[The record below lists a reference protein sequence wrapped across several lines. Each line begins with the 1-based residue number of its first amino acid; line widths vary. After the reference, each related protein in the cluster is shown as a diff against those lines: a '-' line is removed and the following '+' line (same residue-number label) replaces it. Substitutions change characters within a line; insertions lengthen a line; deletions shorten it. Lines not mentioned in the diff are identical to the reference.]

1 MMPYTKLMTEA
12 KRLKDLSERL
22 DRLADEHPSVTEA
35 LIPISAGILR
45 MAIVLEVLV
54 MSRSSGPAT

>member
-1 MMPYTKLMTEA
+1 MMPYTKLLTEA
-12 KRLKDLSERL
+12 KLLKDLSERL

-54 MSRSSGPAT
+54 MSRSGGPAP